1 MKKMISIIACMLAV
15 TLFNSACNKTQTN
28 NATVD
33 KVSANNANTTNSTNT
48 ASTSPSKASTPAP
61 SAPKDISGEYDISGT
76 NENGAGSYKGT
87 LGVTKR
93 DEVYQFS
100 WDTAGKKYDGVGVQ
114 NGSAVGVAFTEGTNG
129 KGCGVVLYKI
139 GADGSLDGK
148 AGYWGV
154 NTSESETATRTS
166 GSDLTGE
173 YDIKGTNPDGKAYT
187 GKLSVKSE
195 GTGYTF
201 KWKGANTFEGFGI
214 KQDDT
219 VAVGLGGKQCGF
231 VSYVV
236 KSDGALDGKWGGYG
250 STEVGT
256 ETAKKK

>member
-1 MKKMISIIACMLAV
+1 MKKTTFYILLIFVSVVFLTAFACGTDKQENMA
-15 TLFNSACNKTQTN
+15 
-28 NATVD
+28 VD
-33 KVSANNANTTNSTNT
+33 KKAAENTNSTNT
-48 ASTSPSKASTPAP
+48 ASSTPAKASTPAP
-61 SAPKDISGEYDISGT
+61 SAPKDIAGKYDVTGT
-76 NENGAGSYKGT
+76 NENGAGEYKGT
-87 LGVTKR
+87 LEVIDH

-114 NGSAVGVAFTEGTNG
+114 NSSAVAVAFTEGTNG

-139 GADGSLDGK
+139 NSDGSLDGK

-166 GSDLTGE
+166 GSDLVGE
-173 YDIKGTNPDGKAYT
+173 YDIKGKNPDGKDYT

-195 GTGYTF
+195 GSGYTF
-201 KWKGANTFEGFGI
+201 KWTGANTLEGFGI
-214 KQDDT
+214 KQADT

-236 KSDGALDGKWGGYG
+236 KGDGTLDGKWGGYG
-250 STEVGT
+250 STDVGT